1 MRFNKTTEYAF
12 RIFAFMAM
20 DKARIYRADEIYINL
35 NIPLRY
41 LKRVLTQLSKTDLM
55 ESIQGNQGGYKL
67 SKDSG
72 KISLLDV
79 VRATESQDDTNMCF
93 FGFRECQFGKK
104 CHMHDKWNRIIQGIE
119 KLLQTTTLA
128 DLTDLE
134 TQKYITFHSNVAM
147 QEP

>member
-20 DKARIYRADEIYINL
+20 DKAKLYRSDEIYRHL

-41 LKRVLTQLSKTDLM
+41 LKRLLTKLSKTSLM

-67 SKDSG
+67 SKNPD
-72 KISLLDV
+72 KITLLDIV
-79 VRATESQDDTNMCF
+79 KATDSQEEMNICF
-93 FGFRECQFGKK
+93 FGFKKCRFGNK
-104 CHMHDKWNRIIQGIE
+104 CHMHDKWYGIIKGIE
-119 KLLQTTTLA
+119 KLLQTTTLN

-134 TQKYITFHSNVAM
+134 TQKYITESMSLLTKN
-147 QEP
+147 